1 MEQGGT
7 GSRINCI
14 NPPGAVI
21 DTKCIAIAFNYRHLP
36 LVKNKIATVTRGTVA
51 KGLRE
56 EKKSKRKKKGGG
68 GKERGEKHANTYT
81 RTDITKQKKKVER
94 TETRRARK
102 PRKGD
107 ETGIAGQ
114 ALVNY
119 TCV

>member
-36 LVKNKIATVTRGTVA
+36 LVKNKIAIVTRGTVA

-56 EKKSKRKKKGGG
+56 EKKSKRKKKREG
-68 GKERGEKHANTYT
+68 GKG
-81 RTDITKQKKKVER
+81 
-94 TETRRARK
+94 TRRKTRKHVHTHRYNETEEESRKNGNEAREK
-102 PRKGD
+102 TEKRGRNWD
-107 ETGIAGQ
+107 RGASSR
-114 ALVNY
+114 
-119 TCV
+119 